1 MRRDVF
7 QALADPVRRQILTLV
22 AVQALSLNQV
32 ADQFAISRQ
41 AISKH
46 VKILSECGLIVM
58 VPQGRERI
66 CQLQPE
72 KLNNVS
78 DWLSSFHKML
88 EERFDRLDQMLA
100 NTV

>member
-22 AVQALSLNQV
+22 AVQTLSLNQV
-32 ADQFAISRQ
+32 AEQFDISRQ

-46 VKILSECGLIVM
+46 VKILTECGLVVM

-72 KLNNVS
+72 KLNEVS
-78 DWLSSFHKML
+78 EWLSGFHKIL
-88 EERFDRLDQMLA
+88 EERFDRLDELL
-100 NTV
+100 TSL

>member
-7 QALADPVRRQILTLV
+7 QALADPVRRQILALV
-22 AVQALSLNQV
+22 AVQTLSLNQV
-32 ADQFAISRQ
+32 ADQFDISRQ

-46 VKILSECGLIVM
+46 VKILNECGLVVM

-72 KLNNVS
+72 KLSEVA
-78 DWLSSFHKML
+78 DWLSSFHKIL
-88 EERFDRLDQMLA
+88 EERYDRLDQLLA
-100 NTV
+100 KTV